1 MVKLEIVDGNRGGL
15 RGSANLSLLNRFV
28 VEYDR
33 GQSFILEETPHLGE
47 RFYFKQVC
55 ASLSFERSMDGT
67 RCSFRNS

>member
-28 VEYDR
+28 VGYDR

-47 RFYFKQVC
+47 
-55 ASLSFERSMDGT
+55 
-67 RCSFRNS
+67 